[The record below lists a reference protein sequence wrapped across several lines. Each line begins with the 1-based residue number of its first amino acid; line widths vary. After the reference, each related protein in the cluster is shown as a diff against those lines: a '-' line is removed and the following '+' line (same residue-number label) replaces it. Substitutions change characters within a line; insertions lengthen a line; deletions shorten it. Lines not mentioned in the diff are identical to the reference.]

1 MRKNAKPTIK
11 APPILFEQTQ
21 KLVATISKKLGA
33 PLICYWNSVAGEI
46 CQNDAI
52 ALRSVVHHVGRNQR
66 VFMFIKSDG
75 GVGRVSLRM
84 VNILRHYNDRVISLI
99 PLNCESAA
107 TMLAL
112 GSDEIRMG
120 PLAFLTPVDT
130 SITHDLS
137 PIDKDN
143 DRVRVGQNELDR
155 IINLWNRENGAA
167 SKNPYDALYGYLHP
181 LVIGAVDRARSLS
194 LMLCREILS
203 YHMDDAKRI
212 DRISTSLNSDYPAH
226 GYPIML
232 KEARRVGINAAELD
246 PAIEALL
253 LELNEAYSEMGQQCR
268 TDVDEFNHHDNEI
281 LNIHETSG
289 MMIFFRVDKDWHF
302 RQADRTWVYTN
313 EKSSWWMNSLEGG
326 RLRTEKFHIR

>member
-1 MRKNAKPTIK
+1 
-11 APPILFEQTQ
+11 
-21 KLVATISKKLGA
+21 
-33 PLICYWNSVAGEI
+33 
-46 CQNDAI
+46 
-52 ALRSVVHHVGRNQR
+52 
-66 VFMFIKSDG
+66 VFLFIKSDG

-84 VNILRHYNDRVISLI
+84 VNILRHYNERVISLI

-155 IINLWNRENGAA
+155 IINLWNRENGTTN
-167 SKNPYDALYGYLHP
+167 KNPYDALYGYLHP

-194 LMLCREILS
+194 LMICREILS

-232 KEARRVGINAAELD
+232 KEARRIGINAAVLD
-246 PAIEALL
+246 PTIEALL
-253 LELNEAYSEMGQQCR
+253 LELNEVYSEMGQQCR
-268 TDVDEFNHHDNEI
+268 TDFDEFNHHDNEI

-289 MMIFFRVDKDWHF
+289 MQIFFRVDKDWHF

-313 EKSSWWMNSLEGG
+313 EKSSWWMNSFEGEK
-326 RLRTEKFHIR
+326 LRTEKFHIR